1 MKRKALYSFFKLY
14 VLYGLFAYSYNGIAS
29 VWSYMGFPY
38 SFDISRLV
46 VSLIL
51 FTLLNVF
58 FLKLYAE
65 NVYYQVITYLYLFI
79 VIPQLV
85 FFVYNPEQP
94 YKQLIIYLI
103 FFTTMLFFSEKGVLK
118 IRYLKINT
126 GNINQRKIRYFVFFL
141 FIILLIPF
149 LQKVKYFSLNNF
161 NPYLIYIERFASR
174 NNTDLLQGFMDYAI
188 NPLTRVVIPVFGI
201 YYLRKKRYLLSTLFF
216 LIIIVL
222 FASTGGLKSMLLIVP
237 ISLFFSKMSY
247 KAINNTL
254 YSIPLV
260 TLFLGL
266 IEKTIIKTNLIQDI
280 FIRRVFFL
288 PPLLEKFYLEHYDEL
303 LFYKYSFLKGLFGFE
318 KSITKEIGYYYFD
331 NPEINANIGLI
342 VEGFLSLGIVGVFLH
357 AIIIAYMFRYIN
369 FQNIESAYFGIIFV
383 MMYVLNT
390 SFIFPYLLTHG
401 FVALLLLAS
410 FINRK
415 QTGYKFT
422 KL

>member
-1 MKRKALYSFFKLY
+1 MKIKVLYGYIKLY
-14 VLYGLFAYSYNGIAS
+14 FLYGLFSYSYNEIANI
-29 VWSYMGFPY
+29 WSYVGFPD
-38 SFDISRLV
+38 SFDSYRFV
-46 VSLIL
+46 ASLLL
-51 FTLLNVF
+51 FTILNTF
-58 FLKLYAE
+58 YLKLYAE
-65 NVYYQVITYLYLFI
+65 NIYYQVITYLYLLI

-103 FFTTMLFFSEKGVLK
+103 FFTTMLIFSEKRMQKLT
-118 IRYLKINT
+118 YLKINV
-126 GNINQRKIRYFVFFL
+126 GSIHERKTRYFLFFI

-149 LQKVKYFSLNNF
+149 LQKIKYFSLNNF
-161 NPYLIYIERFASR
+161 NPYLIYVERFASR
-174 NNTDLLQGFMDYAI
+174 NNIDMFEGFMDYTI

-201 YYLRKKRYLLSTLFF
+201 YYFRKKRYLLSALLF

-222 FASTGGLKSMLLIVP
+222 FSSTGGLKSMLLIVP
-237 ISLFFSKMSY
+237 VSLFFLKMSY
-247 KAINNTL
+247 KTINKSL
-254 YSIPLV
+254 YSIPFVVLI
-260 TLFLGL
+260 LGL
-266 IEKTIIKTNLIQDI
+266 IEKTTFRTYIIQDI

-303 LFYKYSFLKGLFGFE
+303 LLYKYSILKGFFGFE

-342 VEGFLSLGIVGVFLH
+342 VEGFLSLGMIGVFLH

-369 FQNIESAYFGIIFV
+369 FQNIESAYFGIIFM

-390 SFIFPYLLTHG
+390 SFIFPYLSTHG
-401 FVALLLLAS
+401 FAALILLAS

-415 QTGYKFT
+415 QTGFKFT
-422 KL
+422 KP

>member
-65 NVYYQVITYLYLFI
+65 NVYYQVITYLYLLIF
-79 VIPQLV
+79 IPQLV
-85 FFVYNPEQP
+85 FFVYNPDQSS
-94 YKQLIIYLI
+94 KQLIIYLV
-103 FFTTMLFFSEKGVLK
+103 FFTTMLIFSDKATQKLT
-118 IRYLKINT
+118 YLKINA
-126 GNINQRKIRYFVFFL
+126 GNINERKTRHIIFFL

-149 LQKVKYFSLNNF
+149 LQKIKYFTLNNF
-161 NPYLIYIERFASR
+161 NLYLIYIERFASR

-201 YYLRKKRYLLSTLFF
+201 YYLRKKRYLLSTLLF

-237 ISLFFSKMSY
+237 VSLFFSKMSY

-254 YSIPLV
+254 YSIPFVIL
-260 TLFLGL
+260 LLGL

-280 FIRRVFFL
+280 LVRRVFFL

-303 LFYKYSFLKGLFGFE
+303 LFYKYSFLKGLFGFD

-331 NPEINANIGLI
+331 NLEMNANIGLI

-357 AIIIAYMFRYIN
+357 AIIIAYMFRHIN

-383 MMYVLNT
+383 MMYVVNT
-390 SFIFPYLLTHG
+390 SFIAPFMLTHG
-401 FVALLLLAS
+401 FATLILLAS

-415 QTGYKFT
+415 QKGFKFT
-422 KL
+422 KP